1 MKRRRVMKKEF
12 SCPVEAAV
20 STIGGKWKIFIIYNL
35 IQGTKRF
42 GELKKLI
49 PGITQKMLTQQLREL
64 EDDNIIHREVY
75 PEVPPKVEYSMT
87 KLGKK
92 LEPVFELLCKWGQ
105 DYQACDVRPALK
117 KRSPSGH

>member
-1 MKRRRVMKKEF
+1 MKKTI

-35 IQGTKRF
+35 LQGTKRF

-64 EDDNIIHREVY
+64 EEKNIIRRKIY

-87 KLGKK
+87 ELGKK
-92 LEPVFELLCKWGQ
+92 LEPVLEHLCQWGSEYIGTN
-105 DYQACDVRPALK
+105 DKSRPQETK
-117 KRSPSGH
+117 KR